1 MITKEM
7 KSETRRHKLTSGN
20 SENYGWCCKGLV
32 WREQCFDQRIKLL
45 EKQCILL
52 IAVMYVCGVTENR
65 SRKTEVVHW
74 VMVGWNWSRRN
85 MIRISSRELK
95 NKKNKISSRS
105 FQQRCIAHLC
115 GWTWSVCM
123 CVGLFSCEPTL
134 NVVLERGTID
144 IENDCQ
150 RWELQWQ
157 TSGYRNLLL
166 QKNDARS
173 TARQLQIT
181 CCTVQINQSTIR

>member
-1 MITKEM
+1 MHSNLEEEKVRNCPSWYSNPMITKEM

-45 EKQCILL
+45 EKKCILL
-52 IAVMYVCGVTENR
+52 IAVGYVCGVTENR

-95 NKKNKISSRS
+95 KKNKTKSLAEVSNNAALRIYAGGHDL
-105 FQQRCIAHLC
+105 F
-115 GWTWSVCM
+115 VC
-123 CVGLFSCEPTL
+123 
-134 NVVLERGTID
+134 
-144 IENDCQ
+144 
-150 RWELQWQ
+150 
-157 TSGYRNLLL
+157 
-166 QKNDARS
+166 A
-173 TARQLQIT
+173 
-181 CCTVQINQSTIR
+181 